1 MQIAL
6 MLIFVVIWLLIF
18 WLASIAL
25 EATGMER
32 TKARFQ
38 CLSAITGTGFTTRE
52 AESIVEHP
60 KRRRIATW
68 LIFIGNVGIIAFII
82 LLILGIRAGLTAP
95 SPLQISIIA
104 IVVIA
109 IALFIKFRIIDKLT
123 NAIVR
128 LMRKGRPESYLLTE
142 EILHQTGHYG
152 VARIALS
159 EKAKIT
165 GLMLKDTGFEEH
177 GIMILAIE
185 RKDTALPLPKTEE
198 RLLAGDYLLCY
209 GRVAEIISLTR

>member
-1 MQIAL
+1 MA
-6 MLIFVVIWLLIF
+6 FHF
-18 WLASIAL
+18 WLGSIAL

-38 CLSAITGTGFTTRE
+38 FLSAITGTGFTTRE

-68 LIFIGNVGIIAFII
+68 LMLVGHLGIIAFII
-82 LLILGIRAGLTAP
+82 LLILGLRAGLIAP
-95 SPLQISIIA
+95 SPLQISIIV

-109 IALFIKFRIIDKLT
+109 IALFVKFIVLDKLT

-128 LMRKGRPESYLLTE
+128 LMRKGSPESYLLTE
-142 EILHQTGHYG
+142 EILHQAGHYG

-159 EKAKIT
+159 EKTKTT
-165 GLMLKDTGFEEH
+165 GLRLKDTSFGEH
-177 GIMILAIE
+177 GITILAIE
-185 RKDTALPLPKTEE
+185 RGEDTALPFPEAEE

-209 GRVAEIISLTR
+209 GKVAEIISLTR

>member
-1 MQIAL
+1 MQIAV
-6 MLIFVVIWLLIF
+6 MLIFVVIWLFIF
-18 WLASIAL
+18 WLGSIAL
-25 EATGMER
+25 EATGIER

-60 KRRRIATW
+60 KRRRIAAW
-68 LIFIGNVGIIAFII
+68 LILIGHVGIIAFII
-82 LLILGIRAGLTAP
+82 LLILGLRVGLIAP

-109 IALFIKFRIIDKLT
+109 IALFVKFRIIDKLT

-128 LMRKGRPESYLLTE
+128 LMRKGSPAPYLLTE
-142 EILHQTGHYG
+142 EILHQAGHYG
-152 VARIALS
+152 VARIALG
-159 EKAKIT
+159 EKAKAT
-165 GLMLKDTGFEEH
+165 GLTLKDTGFGEH
-177 GIMILAIE
+177 GITILAIE
-185 RKDTALPLPKTEE
+185 RKDTVLPSPEAEE

-209 GRVAEIISLTR
+209 GRVAEMISLTR